1 MSNDNINRNMAL
13 FLNGAARGNASQ
25 ARQALARLNATGG
38 ANNRRYPRGSTWF
51 GIHSNYMRWLD
62 AIRRGQPVN
71 SNSSLTRYIVS
82 TIPGQLHL
90 NQPTIGWN
98 RYVPGLTPI
107 MRNLPSGASA
117 NNINSIYRRFL
128 NAIRN
133 GNGAAQA
140 RAWRELNA
148 TSGANNR
155 RYPTLLRFLTDPA
168 HTNRTAW
175 VTRSRAGNARG
186 VPGQQ
191 LSNLIRQQLSI
202 NQPGVW
208 GAAPR
213 NSENTIASFNRA
225 PRTRNTFNRYAQQW
239 FGVNTREQRVEFLLR
254 NLNVRRVNGGN
265 GETKRR
271 KLEELFWQLPGA
283 SRRGSANRGSG
294 SGSGG
299 SASQYTLANFNSAPR
314 TRNTFNTYAREW
326 FGKNFRGQNL
336 SPRIALHFHPNKGN
350 RNPNSN
356 DFKKRD
362 ALMKLYSHLRGR

>member
-1 MSNDNINRNMAL
+1 MAL
-13 FLNGAARGNASQ
+13 LLNGVARGNALQ

-38 ANNRRYPRGSTWF
+38 ANNRRYPRGSAWF
-51 GIHSNYMRWLD
+51 GIHSNYIRWLD

-71 SNSSLTRYIVS
+71 SSLTRHILN
-82 TIPGQLHL
+82 TIRGQLHI

-98 RYVPGLTPI
+98 RYIPGQTPI
-107 MRNLPSGASA
+107 MRNLPGGASA

-148 TSGANNR
+148 TYGANNR
-155 RYPTLLRFLTDPA
+155 RYPTLLRFLMDPA
-168 HTNRTAW
+168 NTSRAAW

-186 VPGQQ
+186 VPGPQ
-191 LSNLIRQQLSI
+191 LSNIKRQQLSI

-213 NSENTIASFNRA
+213 NSENTIESFNRA
-225 PRTRNTFNRYAQQW
+225 PRNRATFNRYAQQW
-239 FGVNTREQRVEFLLR
+239 FGVNTHGLRLEPFLLR
-254 NLNVRRVNGGN
+254 NFNVRRVNGGN
-265 GETKRR
+265 GETKLR
-271 KLEELFWQLPGA
+271 KLTELFGRLTTGA
-283 SRRGSANRGSG
+283 SNRGSANSA

-299 SASQYTLANFNSAPR
+299 PANQYTLVNFNRAPR

-326 FGKNFRGQNL
+326 FGKTFRGQPL
-336 SPRIALHFHPNKGN
+336 KRQMLLHFHPNRGN
-350 RNPNSN
+350 QNTSSN
-356 DFKKRD
+356 DFKKRS
-362 ALMKLYSHLRGR
+362 ALSTLFYDLSGR